1 MNARRSPQPSVH
13 NVTAQQST
21 ASILTNLD
29 ARIEVTKMDRKL
41 LIQAMQ
47 DPEVVAG
54 CLAILY
60 AAQTPGER
68 DNRVTVV
75 QNGAGFNAFD
85 AGFGSSLAEQAIA
98 GRLSAKQVGAAR
110 SLLRKYVR
118 QISRV
123 VSEPPRIPLQVFTP
137 GAPPVA
143 RPIESDLMEIAL

>member
-1 MNARRSPQPSVH
+1 
-13 NVTAQQST
+13 
-21 ASILTNLD
+21 
-29 ARIEVTKMDRKL
+29 MDRKL

-68 DNRVTVV
+68 FEKVTVTR
-75 QNGAGFNAFD
+75 NGAGFNAFD

-110 SLLRKYVR
+110 SLLLKYAR

-137 GAPPVA
+137 GAPHVA
-143 RPIESDLMEIAL
+143 RPVESDLTEIAL